1 MDRKALVEEGDD
13 KGRERRRPWSKA
25 AYLRGGILNTACAR
39 LTRTRKGRR
48 VMTQNGWEAQ

>member
-1 MDRKALVEEGDD
+1 MDTKAWVEEGDEE
-13 KGRERRRPWSKA
+13 GRERRRRWSKA
-25 AYLRGGILNTACAR
+25 TNLRGGILNTACAR

>member
-1 MDRKALVEEGDD
+1 MDRKAWVEEGDEE
-13 KGRERRRPWSKA
+13 GRERRRRWSKA
-25 AYLRGGILNTACAR
+25 TNLRGGILNTACAR